1 VHLELLSYLCIRKR
15 NKKQIKSQ
23 DPEGHREIMTARQRN
38 LGVTTYGIEECKNG
52 NYFAN
57 SDAFLARIST
67 YKKGQYTGYNVML
80 KLCEEIISKFG
91 FDWMTPED
99 LACTNYEKV
108 KSYLRGL
115 SATKSQYFYYT
126 DTLGLDNLTIR

>member
-1 VHLELLSYLCIRKR
+1 
-15 NKKQIKSQ
+15 
-23 DPEGHREIMTARQRN
+23 MTARQRN

-67 YKKGQYTGYNVML
+67 YRKGQYTGYNVML
-80 KLCEEIISKFG
+80 KLCEEIISRFG
-91 FDWMTPED
+91 FDWMTLED

-115 SATKSQYFYYT
+115 SATKPQYFYYT